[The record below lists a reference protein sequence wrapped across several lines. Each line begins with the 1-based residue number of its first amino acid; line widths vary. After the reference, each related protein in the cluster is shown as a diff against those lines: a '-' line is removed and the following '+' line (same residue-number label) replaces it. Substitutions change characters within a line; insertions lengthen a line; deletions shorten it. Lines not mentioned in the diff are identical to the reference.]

1 MTVSRRLAALCCA
14 LAGGCALC
22 GCTLLKPI
30 GDVFGFWPPAT
41 STVANSLPPL
51 QPSRDAVQI
60 EFTFVERPVGD
71 PLLGTALWGQIDQ
84 VGAVT
89 ASEAESLKRMGLRV
103 GNAGASICPALEQI
117 LRDSEPADVPASD
130 THISV
135 KKETLCIGPGISPPI
150 TINSAR
156 KCTIDV
162 PATSGTKERTYESF
176 KGVLRLTAHRLQDGW
191 ARLEFVP
198 EIQFGQERV
207 RPITAS
213 AGLQS
218 VWQPEVSQEIESL
231 LAQRFSVKLH
241 VGEMVIITADATENA
256 RLFGTQ
262 AFVRDQRGTGP
273 LQRVLIVRLANMS
286 RIDPVYA
293 QSGPGISIP
302 RR

>member
-1 MTVSRRLAALCCA
+1 LCA
-14 LAGGCALC
+14 LSAVCAAA
-22 GCTLLKPI
+22 GCTLFKPI
-30 GDVFGFWPPAT
+30 SDVFAFWPQAT
-41 STVANSLPPL
+41 TTTANSLPPL

-71 PLLGTALWGQIDQ
+71 PLLGNALWGQIDQ

-89 ASEAESLKRMGLRV
+89 ASEAESLKRTGLRV
-103 GNAGASICPALEQI
+103 GNAGQTICPALEQI
-117 LRDSEPADVPASD
+117 LRDSEPAEVPASE

-135 KKETLCIGPGISPPI
+135 KKETLCIGPGVSPPI
-150 TINSAR
+150 SINSAR

-162 PATSGTKERTYESF
+162 PVSSGTREHSYENF

-198 EIQFGQERV
+198 EVHFGQERL
-207 RPITAS
+207 RPTSAS

-218 VWQPEVSQEIESL
+218 VWQPEVAQEVESL
-231 LAQRFSVKLH
+231 LAQRFSVKLL
-241 VGEMVIITADATENA
+241 VGEMVLITANDTENP

-262 AFVRDQRGTGP
+262 AFVRDQPGFGK

-293 QSGPGISIP
+293 EAGPGLSIP
-302 RR
+302 PRR